1 MVTQKH
7 CFVKDSFA
15 MMIVVGNFVP
25 HSTLT
30 SEWPSKRDM
39 TGRRSDASGAPMQG
53 NTAEMGRENGFGG
66 ERQQEA
72 F

>member
-1 MVTQKH
+1 MLYD
-7 CFVKDSFA
+7 FDSRV
-15 MMIVVGNFVP
+15 MI
-25 HSTLT
+25 
-30 SEWPSKRDM
+30 EDM

-53 NTAEMGRENGFGG
+53 NTAGMGQENGFWG